1 MIFSSFL
8 LGFVCVCSGQNSNM
22 MREYLEKYSQH
33 KSGANTSI
41 ISFFTSVFMPKKI
54 KFEDYEAKTDAM
66 KNLIDNKYSKK
77 LNQELALSK
86 V

>member
-1 MIFSSFL
+1 
-8 LGFVCVCSGQNSNM
+8 
-22 MREYLEKYSQH
+22 
-33 KSGANTSI
+33 
-41 ISFFTSVFMPKKI
+41 MPKKI
-54 KFEDYEAKTDAM
+54 KFEDYGAKTDAM